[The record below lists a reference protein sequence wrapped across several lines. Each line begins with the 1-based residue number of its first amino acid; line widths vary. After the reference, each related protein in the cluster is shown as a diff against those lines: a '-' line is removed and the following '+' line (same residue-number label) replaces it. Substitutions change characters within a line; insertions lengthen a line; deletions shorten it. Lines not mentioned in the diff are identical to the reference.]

1 VSTITVDDASS
12 NDVAIAYLKSKIKT
26 MNGLMED
33 EDSYHMRCSPRL
45 HLSITSVR
53 DVVRFV
59 KSSPHRAVK
68 FKECI
73 EFAGISCK
81 KLVGLDVST
90 RWNSTYLML

>member
-1 VSTITVDDASS
+1 
-12 NDVAIAYLKSKIKT
+12 
-26 MNGLMED
+26 
-33 EDSYHMRCSPRL
+33 
-45 HLSITSVR
+45 LSITSVR

-59 KSSPHRAVK
+59 KYSPHRAVK